1 LINATRMPF
10 LTATAVPVLLGTAI
24 AWKDGFLNVPLFLV
38 TLLSVACYHLA
49 TNLINDYFDSS
60 SGVDN
65 ANLTP
70 TPFSGGSR
78 VIQRGLMPPTAV
90 RNLAILFYAIGA
102 ALGLILVAARGIG
115 VLALGLAGFL
125 VGYVYTA
132 PPFRLVHRGVGEI
145 LVGLGF
151 GPLIVVGA
159 YFVQS
164 GRWSAE
170 AFYASLPVALLIA
183 AVLYIN
189 EIPDKPWDAKA
200 GKRTLIVRLSSA
212 TAVNGYLAIM
222 LATYAIIVVGV
233 VAGIMPIA
241 AALGLLTVPMAYR
254 AFDILRRN
262 YAYPYRLI
270 PANANTVFVHLLTGL
285 LLFAGYVIGG
295 LIRL

>member
-1 LINATRMPF
+1 
-10 LTATAVPVLLGTAI
+10 
-24 AWKDGFLNVPLFLV
+24 
-38 TLLSVACYHLA
+38 
-49 TNLINDYFDSS
+49 
-60 SGVDN
+60 
-65 ANLTP
+65 
-70 TPFSGGSR
+70 
-78 VIQRGLMPPTAV
+78 VIQRGLMPPAAV

-115 VLALGLAGFL
+115 VLALGLVGFL

-233 VAGIMPIA
+233 VTGIMPIA